1 MKMQINLNYTGAQ
14 SAIASQ
20 QRKEIDV
27 FSMAGQTIEV
37 ERNGQAVKLTF
48 SDELIDFSS
57 KQLQL
62 SDLYTHEI
70 DKNDPFSYKPNDQWL
85 IFSQFLYDEGVFE
98 GKTMEEVNSIEN
110 TLQNITDGLD
120 SLSHGGISF
129 FGQIKEE
136 LDSHEAQ
143 LELGASVAALQLFSE
158 KYLTGE
164 TKENF
169 HRLIDQYKVHN
180 QPIAAKHQS
189 LQEKFYA
196 ARAKVKGLNA
206 NLTPEQANEL
216 AITNAY
222 SKQQQSV
229 QAKLQ
234 QVDKYQSLFSSI
246 QHNEDINKTIEEAK
260 QMLTEFA
267 LQNINKKEKDKTETW
282 LENRTKD
289 TFSRI
294 QNYFMKLM

>member
-1 MKMQINLNYTGAQ
+1 MKMQVNLNYTGAQ
-14 SAIASQ
+14 SAIASKH
-20 QRKEIDV
+20 RKEIDV

-57 KQLQL
+57 KQLQV

-70 DKNDPFSYKPNDQWL
+70 DENDPFSYKPNDQWL
-85 IFSQFLYDEGVFE
+85 IFSQFLHDEGVFD
-98 GKTMEEVNSIEN
+98 GKTIEEVNSIEN
-110 TLQNITDGLD
+110 TLQSITDGLD

-158 KYLTGE
+158 KFLTGE

-169 HRLIDQYKVHN
+169 YRLIDQYKVHN
-180 QPIAAKHQS
+180 QPIVANHQS

-196 ARAKVKGLNA
+196 VRAKVKGLNA
-206 NLTPEQANEL
+206 NLTSEQANEL

-222 SKQQQSV
+222 SKQQQPV

-234 QVDKYQSLFSSI
+234 QVEKYQSLFSSI
-246 QHNEDINKTIEEAK
+246 QDHKDINKTVEEAK
-260 QMLTEFA
+260 LMLTEFA
-267 LQNINKKEKDKTETW
+267 LQNISKKEKDKTENW
-282 LENRTKD
+282 LENRTQD